1 MRSRESVHGRV
12 KALVVLT
19 LGMVTM
25 FCSAA
30 PSHATVIYKS
40 MYVYMVNQGTYYYDF
55 NGDGVTDL
63 TLALNLQ
70 QNSCGYAITAVE
82 TPARGNG
89 AEGKPP
95 APLQSGDP
103 IGPNQAFI
111 GGAQTMATL
120 KYPNCGHWGY
130 SGPWPR
136 GEVRYLGVSFLI
148 DGETHYAWVSVEF
161 DVILTFG
168 PPKLVA
174 KLTGY
179 AYETVPGMPIN
190 AGQTK

>member
-1 MRSRESVHGRV
+1 MRSIESVHGRV
-12 KALVVLT
+12 KSLVVLT
-19 LGMVTM
+19 LGMATI

-30 PSHATVIYKS
+30 LSHAEVIYTS
-40 MYVYMVNQGTYYYDF
+40 MSVHIVNKGTYNYDF

-63 TLALNLQ
+63 TFALNLQ

-82 TPARGNG
+82 TPGHDSG

-95 APLQSGDP
+95 TPLQTGDQ
-103 IGPNQAFI
+103 IGPNQQLFAGPHTI
-111 GGAQTMATL
+111 ATL
-120 KYPNCGHWGY
+120 TYNCGHWSY

-136 GEVRYLGVSFLI
+136 GQVRYLGVSFLI
-148 DGETHYAWVSVEF
+148 DGETHYAWASVEF

-174 KLTGY
+174 KLTGF